1 MTLQGDARR
10 RFAARH
16 AAWCFV
22 WRYQRLFFRAVRRD
36 CWRSPGLRHLPAGAG
51 FDE

>member
-1 MTLQGDARR
+1 VNLTGDARR

-16 AAWCFV
+16 ALNC
-22 WRYQRLFFRAVRRD
+22 QRWYVRWEPYRLQDYD
-36 CWRSPGLRHLPAGAG
+36 CLSPPRHLPAGAG